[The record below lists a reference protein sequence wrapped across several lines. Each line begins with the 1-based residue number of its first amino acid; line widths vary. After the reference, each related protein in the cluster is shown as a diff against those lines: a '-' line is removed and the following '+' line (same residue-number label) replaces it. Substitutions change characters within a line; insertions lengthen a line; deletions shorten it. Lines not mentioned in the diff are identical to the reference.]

1 MLRKSDR
8 MVVIVEV
15 DKSVIEYEKD
25 FTIVQCL
32 PASFEVVSKFNRFAN
47 DRYDNIRAL
56 KDNCMNFWDT
66 HGQAMYMENMLYII
80 VGERKTS
87 RFELSSLR
95 EAITKMKSLMEFYG
109 IRDIFIPID
118 CFEEYGYSKEEILT
132 IIREEIIDN
141 ENDIESGQIIISS
154 SDNYDELEGAKKVP
168 VTFKATTVIKEVI
181 NENKEERTCE
191 CPDCGTVHKRD
202 GAECIFLCSNC
213 NTMLHREE
221 WKDILKKDFMKAVKN
236 KMADELKEINEEE
249 TRAGSDCKEVIKE
262 NKDTDKE

>member
-1 MLRKSDR
+1 MLRKRDR
-8 MVVIVEV
+8 MVVIVDA

-47 DRYDNIRAL
+47 DRYDNIKAL
-56 KDNCMNFWDT
+56 KDNCMTFWDT

-80 VGERKTS
+80 VGERKIS
-87 RFELSSLR
+87 RFELSALR

-118 CFEEYGYSKEEILT
+118 CFKEYGYSKEEVLT
-132 IIREEIIDN
+132 IIREEIIDAEN
-141 ENDIESGQIIISS
+141 EIESGQIIVSS
-154 SDNYDELEGAKKVP
+154 FDKYDEIENVKKVP
-168 VTFKATTVIKEVI
+168 MTFRATTVIKEVV
-181 NENKEERTCE
+181 NGNKEERTCE

-202 GAECIFLCSNC
+202 GAECIFLCSTC

-221 WKDILKKDFMKAVKN
+221 WKDVLKEDFMKAVKN
-236 KMADELKEINEEE
+236 KMIDEPKEDNEEE
-249 TRAGSDCKEVIKE
+249 TEAGSKDEEVIEEK
-262 NKDTDKE
+262 NDTDKE